1 MGEMELEMQ
10 RYAIESKEK
19 WREIIKQI
27 PTLNFKK
34 EWNVKIIPPFG
45 GALVRFTV
53 YYNGNHVSVYLDW
66 YSRLGCVDEPY
77 WELYPREDDVR
88 RYRLN
93 DTKELMKDIEMVLES
108 EVNNASKN

>member
-1 MGEMELEMQ
+1 MTDMELEMQ
-10 RYAIESKEK
+10 RLKIESQEK
-19 WREIIKQI
+19 WKGICKQI

-53 YYNGNHVSVYLDW
+53 DYNGNHVSVYLDW

-77 WELYPREDDVR
+77 WELYPWEDDVK
-88 RYRLN
+88 RYGLTETN
-93 DTKELMKDIEMVLES
+93 ELLKDIEWVLEK
-108 EVNNASKN
+108 EKI